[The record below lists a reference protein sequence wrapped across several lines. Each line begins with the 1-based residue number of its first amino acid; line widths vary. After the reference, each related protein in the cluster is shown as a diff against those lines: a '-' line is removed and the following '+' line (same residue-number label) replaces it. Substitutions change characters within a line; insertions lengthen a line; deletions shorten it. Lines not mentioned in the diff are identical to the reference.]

1 MLIRVILVLWIYYG
15 DCMVDGFDYFR
26 LEVAFS

>member
-1 MLIRVILVLWIYYG
+1 
-15 DCMVDGFDYFR
+15 MVDGFDYFR